1 MMRQLILFSV
11 DVTEAYDQMNLSKVY
26 SLVKDFCKEVQKEY
40 LPFARER
47 LYSCDVTD
55 PKYLSTQHVYY

>member
-47 LYSCDVTD
+47 LYSCDV
-55 PKYLSTQHVYY
+55 